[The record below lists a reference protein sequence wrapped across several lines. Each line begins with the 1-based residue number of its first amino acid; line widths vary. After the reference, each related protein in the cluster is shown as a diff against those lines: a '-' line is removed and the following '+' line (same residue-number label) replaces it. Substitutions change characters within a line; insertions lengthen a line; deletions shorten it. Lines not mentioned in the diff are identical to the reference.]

1 MQFCQVFPRPTSF
14 PSFDIK
20 CYNDVMAI
28 KKFPTKGW
36 LYVDESYKKVIT
48 HALTLPSLMKKIDKV
63 DKKGVIAK
71 TNKTANAYIG

>member
-1 MQFCQVFPRPTSF
+1 
-14 PSFDIK
+14 
-20 CYNDVMAI
+20 MAI